1 MNRANSLDSIEAL
14 AKNLNESSDFE
25 KENNQLLVNGM
36 PKKFPSGNDCDSP
49 TFDKSEQI
57 QFEKIKPKVFK
68 NP

>member
-57 QFEKIKPKVFK
+57 
-68 NP
+68 